1 MTDDDGVTGIRET
14 SREGAGADDRR
25 LMARSLAGLYAA
37 GALLALLTI
46 VLPHPDAASEL
57 GVVVV
62 VAGAVVVAGLLFTQA
77 ARVPAWAP
85 AAVLAVGTTLISLVA
100 YFAGGRPSPLIF
112 FYLWIFLYSAYFF
125 TPRILVAQSVWVAV
139 NFAVVLA
146 VREPADGAETW
157 WLVGLGSMLVA
168 LALVAALRDRAER
181 LIASLNREAHERELA
196 QRELSL
202 HRDHLELL
210 VDERTA
216 ALQVAYRELESFS
229 YSVSHD
235 LRAPLRSLDGFS
247 QALTEDY
254 GDRLDADGV
263 DYLQRIRAASQ
274 RMSRLIDDMLQL
286 ARLSRREM
294 RREHLDLSALAL
306 SVGEEIR
313 NGEVERQVELRV
325 APGIEVDADPQ
336 LLRVVLQN
344 LIGNAWKFT
353 GKQQRATIEVGVSEL
368 DAERAYFVRDDGVG
382 FEMEYADKL
391 FGAFQ
396 RLHSSEDYDGTGI
409 GLANVQRVI
418 HRHGGRVWAESEAGH
433 GATFF
438 FTLPSSRKAEDER
451 HDSAG

>member
-1 MTDDDGVTGIRET
+1 MTDDDEVSATRER
-14 SREGAGADDRR
+14 SREEVSAGDRT

-46 VLPHPDAASEL
+46 LLPHPDGASEL
-57 GVVVV
+57 GVLIVVG
-62 VAGAVVVAGLLFTQA
+62 GAVLVVGVLLSQAGRFPPWLLA
-77 ARVPAWAP
+77 V
-85 AAVLAVGTTLISLVA
+85 VLALGTALISLVS

-125 TPRILVAQSVWVAV
+125 APRVLVAQSVWVAI
-139 NFAVVLA
+139 NFAAVLA
-146 VREPADGAETW
+146 AREPADGAESW

-181 LIASLNREAHERELA
+181 LIASLNREARERELA

-202 HRDHLELL
+202 HRDNLELL

-247 QALTEDY
+247 QALAEDY
-254 GDRLDADGV
+254 GDRLDGDGE
-263 DYLQRIRAASQ
+263 DYLRRIRAASQ
-274 RMSRLIDDMLQL
+274 RMSQLIDDMLQL
-286 ARLSRREM
+286 ARLARSEM
-294 RREHLDLSALAL
+294 RREHLDLSALAV

-313 NGEVERQVELRV
+313 NGATEREVELVVE
-325 APGIEVDADPQ
+325 PGLAADADPQ

-353 GKQQRATIEVGVSEL
+353 GKQERATIEVGQTQLDSEP
-368 DAERAYFVRDDGVG
+368 AYFVRDDGVG

-396 RLHSSEDYDGTGI
+396 RLHSSEDFDGTGI

-418 HRHGGRVWAESEAGH
+418 HRHGGRIWAESEADR

-438 FTLPSSRKAEDER
+438 FTLPSARKADDER
-451 HDSAG
+451 DDSPG